1 MAKPMTVDI
10 STHAVKYPLH
20 AQTHPLDPLSY
31 AELQEAVRIIH
42 ESKYFDS
49 DMRFVSVV
57 THDPP
62 RDLVRSYVEGAPYE
76 RLADVVITDGRRA
89 ATVEALISLS
99 RRSVVSFGATRH
111 AGQAPITPDEFV
123 EVEIAAKMNTMVAEA
138 LRKRGLDISDRNLV
152 CVDPWSA
159 GYFGDDEDPKRRV
172 ARATFYLRREA
183 DDMQYAHPIEGLNAL
198 VDLVKK
204 EVIKIEDS
212 GPLPVPAAQR
222 NYDRRFI
229 KKFRDDLKP
238 IEISQPEGPSFTV
251 NGWEVSWQRWRFRVG
266 FTPREGLVLN
276 DLRYDD
282 VDKGHE
288 RSIIYRAAI
297 VEMTVPYGDVIQ
309 TQYRKNAFDVGE
321 YGIGV
326 NTNSLTLG
334 CDCLGEIHYFDYDF
348 VNTAGDIESIPNAIC
363 MHEEDDSILW
373 KHTELRTNKVEV
385 RRSRK
390 LVISFIATV
399 GNYEYGFYWHLR
411 QDGSIELEIKAIG
424 LMQTAATAAGG
435 TTKYGTFVEE
445 NCYAPIHQ
453 HFFSARLDMNL
464 DGPQNQVVEV
474 ETKADPMGPENPHGS
489 AFYTQSTVFKTE
501 LEARRRHHYE
511 SARTWV
517 IQNPNV
523 KNRMGGNVGYK
534 IHPMELAVPYWQP
547 QSSIAQRAGYLDYHI
562 WVTPYDAS
570 ENFPA
575 GQYPN
580 QNPGPDGL
588 PVWTKQ
594 NRNIQNTEIVV
605 WYNFGHHHVPRLEDW
620 PLMPVAKLGFT
631 LKPANFFEIASCMD
645 VPPSVAKKGCS
656 MADERGFSTNKISR
670 LNKTQ
675 IRRKRL
681 EDQAQQ
687 ELEARQAQAPAR
699 APAKGLPASASPA
712 KDSKRK

>member
-1 MAKPMTVDI
+1 MKPTPIDI
-10 STHAVKYPLH
+10 STHAVKYPTYPE
-20 AQTHPLDPLSY
+20 THPLDPLTY
-31 AELQEAVRIIH
+31 AELQNVVRIIR
-42 ESKYFDS
+42 ESGHFDS
-49 DMRFVSVV
+49 DMRFVSIA

-62 RDLVRSYVEGAPYE
+62 RDLVRAYAPGAPYE
-76 RLADVVITDGRRA
+76 RLADVVISDGRRA
-89 ATVEALISLS
+89 VTVEALVSLS
-99 RRSVVSFGATRH
+99 RACVVSFEPTRH
-111 AGQAPITPDEFV
+111 KGQAAITPDEFV
-123 EVEIAAKMNTMVAEA
+123 EVEIAAKMNYLVADA

-172 ARATFYLRREA
+172 ARATFYLRKEA

-204 EVIKIEDS
+204 EVIKIEDA
-212 GPLPVPAAQR
+212 GPIAVPDTQR

-238 IEISQPEGPSFTV
+238 IEIKQPEGPSFTV
-251 NGWEVSWQRWRFRVG
+251 KGWEVSWQRWRFRIG

-276 DLRYDD
+276 DVRYND
-282 VDKGHE
+282 VDKGLE

-297 VEMTVPYGDVIQ
+297 AEMTVPYGDPIQ
-309 TQYRKNAFDVGE
+309 TQWRKNAFDIGE
-321 YGIGV
+321 YGVGV

-348 VNTAGDIESIPNAIC
+348 VNTAGEIESIPNAIC

-411 QDGSIELEIKAIG
+411 QDGSIEVEIKAIG
-424 LMQTAATAAGG
+424 LMQTAATLPGQ

-445 NCYAPIHQ
+445 RCYAPIHQ
-453 HFFSARLDMNL
+453 HFFCARLDMSI

-474 ETKADPMGPENPHGS
+474 ETKADPMGPDNPHGS
-489 AFYTQSTVFKTE
+489 AFYAHSTVFKTE

-511 SARTWV
+511 SVRTWV
-517 IQNPNV
+517 VQNPNV

-534 IHPMELAVPYWQP
+534 IQPMELAVPYWQP
-547 QSSIAQRAGYLDYHI
+547 QSAIAKRAGYLDYHL
-562 WVTPYDAS
+562 WVTPFNP
-570 ENFPA
+570 EEKFPA

-588 PVWTKQ
+588 PVWTQKD
-594 NRNIQNTEIVV
+594 RNIQNTEIVV

-620 PLMPVAKLGFT
+620 PLMPVAKLGFM
-631 LKPANFFEIASCMD
+631 LKPANFFDIAACMD
-645 VPPSVAKKGCS
+645 VPPSLAKQGCS

-681 EDQAQQ
+681 EEEAQKQ
-687 ELEARQAQAPAR
+687 LEARKAAAPPR
-699 APAKGLPASASPA
+699 GRTK
-712 KDSKRK
+712 